1 MQIRRSDDLRVVNP
15 EGGTAAFGTE
25 NRNMKR
31 TMIYIFSN
39 LSLRIA
45 RDNLDDNDRE
55 EKVRHREIL

>member
-1 MQIRRSDDLRVVNP
+1 MQIRSDDLRVVNP

-45 RDNLDDNDRE
+45 RDNLND
-55 EKVRHREIL
+55 K